1 MKTLL
6 PLLALVGLLIG
17 CSQPADPPA
26 PSAASTPA
34 AGPAAAEPVR
44 YDIEDFMNTI
54 RLSGASFSPDGSQLV
69 YSSNRT
75 GIFNIYR
82 IPTAGGDSTALTDST
97 TDAQRVVS
105 WFPNDDRLLYSAD
118 QGGNEL
124 NHIYVLDAEG
134 NSTDLTP
141 GEKLKAQ
148 FVDWARDHESFYVAT
163 NERDERYFDLYQYQ
177 VDSLERELVY
187 QNEEGLNVQAISWD
201 GRLLALG
208 KSNTT
213 RDSDVYLYDREDRSS
228 RLLTAH
234 EGDESN
240 EAAAFTPDGDLLL
253 LTDRDS
259 EFVHLVRLDLADDTR
274 ELVFQPAWDIMY
286 AGYSR
291 AGKYFLAAVNAD
303 ARTEL
308 KLFNAADFSPVE
320 LPSLPAGD
328 LNQIVFSADD
338 GQLAMYVGDSRTPSD
353 LYVLDLAGGGTPQR
367 LVTSLNPAIDR
378 EHLVDGKV
386 TRFTAAD
393 GVEIPGLLYLPHE
406 ARSDNKVPGLVWVH
420 GGPGGQSRL
429 KYSGLMQYLINH
441 GYAVY
446 AINNRGSS
454 GYGKTFFGLDDQRHG
469 EADLADVVQS
479 KQFLIDSGVIDP
491 ERIGIMGG
499 SYGGYMVLAALAFE
513 PEVFDVGVNIFGVS
527 NWLRTLTSIPP
538 WWESFRLALYAE
550 MGDPSTDEER
560 LRRISPLFHAERIVK
575 PLIVL
580 QGANDPRVLQVESD
594 EIVAAVKANGVPVE
608 YLVFPDEGHGFVN
621 RANEIKGYRAIK
633 EFLDQHLRQ

>member
-1 MKTLL
+1 
-6 PLLALVGLLIG
+6 
-17 CSQPADPPA
+17 
-26 PSAASTPA
+26 
-34 AGPAAAEPVR
+34 
-44 YDIEDFMNTI
+44 
-54 RLSGASFSPDGSQLV
+54 
-69 YSSNRT
+69 
-75 GIFNIYR
+75 
-82 IPTAGGDSTALTDST
+82 
-97 TDAQRVVS
+97 
-105 WFPNDDRLLYSAD
+105 
-118 QGGNEL
+118 
-124 NHIYVLDAEG
+124 
-134 NSTDLTP
+134 
-141 GEKLKAQ
+141 
-148 FVDWARDHESFYVAT
+148 
-163 NERDERYFDLYQYQ
+163 
-177 VDSLERELVY
+177 
-187 QNEEGLNVQAISWD
+187 
-201 GRLLALG
+201 
-208 KSNTT
+208 
-213 RDSDVYLYDREDRSS
+213 
-228 RLLTAH
+228 LLTAH

-429 KYSGLMQYLINH
+429 NYSGLMQYLINH

>member
-1 MKTLL
+1 ML
-6 PLLALVGLLIG
+6 LLAG
-17 CSQPADPPA
+17 CGQSPAPPVAAPPA
-26 PSAASTPA
+26 ATAQTPV
-34 AGPAAAEPVR
+34 EPVR
-44 YDIEDFMNTI
+44 YDIDEFMDTI
-54 RLSGASFSPDGSQLV
+54 RLSGASFSADGSQLA
-69 YSSNRT
+69 YSSNSS
-75 GIFNIYR
+75 GIFNVYK
-82 IPTAGGDSTALTDST
+82 IPVSGGDSSALTEST
-97 TDAQRVVS
+97 TDAMRIVS

-124 NHIYVLDAEG
+124 NHIYLLDADG

-141 GEKLKAQ
+141 GEKLKAE
-148 FVDWARDHESFYVAT
+148 FFGWARDLQSFYVVS

-187 QNEEGLNVQAISWD
+187 QNDNGMDVQAISWD
-201 GRLLALG
+201 GRQLALG
-208 KSNTT
+208 KTNTT
-213 RDSDVYLYDREDRSS
+213 RDSDVYLYDRESGSS
-228 RLLTAH
+228 RLLTGH

-240 EAAAFTPDGDLLL
+240 QAADFTPSGDLLL

-259 EFVHLVRLDLADDTR
+259 EFVHLVRINLASDAR
-274 ELVFQPAWDIMY
+274 ELLFQPAWDIMY

-291 AGKYFLAAVNAD
+291 AGKYFLTAINAD

-308 KLFNAADFSPVE
+308 KLFNAADFSPAE
-320 LPSLPAGD
+320 LPAMPAGD

-338 GQLAMYVGDSRTPSD
+338 GKLAMYVGDSRTPND
-353 LYVLDLAGGGTPQR
+353 LYVLDLAGGGQPRR

-378 EHLVDGKV
+378 EQLVDGKV
-386 TRFTAAD
+386 TRFAAAD
-393 GVEIPGLLYLPHE
+393 GTQIPGLLYLPKE
-406 ARSDNKVPGLVWVH
+406 ASASNKVPGLVWVH

-429 KYSGLMQYLINH
+429 NYSALMQYLINH

-454 GYGKTFFGLDDQRHG
+454 GYGKTFFGMDDRRHG

-479 KQFLIDSGVIDP
+479 KQFLIDTGVIDP

-513 PEVFDVGVNIFGVS
+513 PEVFDAGVNIFGVS

-550 MGDPSTDEER
+550 MGDPTTDEER
-560 LRRISPLFHAERIVK
+560 LRRISPLFHAERIRK

-594 EIVAAVKANGVPVE
+594 EIVAAVKANQVPVE

-621 RANEIKGYRAIK
+621 RANEIRGYRAVK
-633 EFLDQHLRQ
+633 EFLDLHLKGKD